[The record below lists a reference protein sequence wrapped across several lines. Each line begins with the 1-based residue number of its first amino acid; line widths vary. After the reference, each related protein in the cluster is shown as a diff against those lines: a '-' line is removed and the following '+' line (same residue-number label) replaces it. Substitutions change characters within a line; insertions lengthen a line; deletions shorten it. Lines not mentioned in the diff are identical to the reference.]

1 MSGEMNAVNGN
12 AANPAAVQVPPAE
25 ARKQVP
31 PTNRV
36 AEVNIAEKAAM
47 KTEDLRAVVDKLN
60 ELMADGKRSL
70 NFQVDSGS
78 DSVVVQVMD
87 SQTQELVRQIPT
99 EEALKLREFIE
110 GMMGIIFNRKV

>member
-1 MSGEMNAVNGN
+1 MSAESNAVNSS
-12 AANPAAVQVPPAE
+12 AANSAAIQVTAAE
-25 ARKQVP
+25 VRKQVP
-31 PTNRV
+31 PTDRV
-36 AEVNIAEKAAM
+36 PEVKVAEKAAM

-70 NFQVDSGS
+70 NFRVDTAS
-78 DSVVVQVMD
+78 DGVVVQVMD